1 MMIKKNAIFF
11 ILLGLAVIALVFSG
25 CGTAEEEIP
34 VDEPEDVVEEEEP
47 EEEPEE
53 EDGERVFTMEEIARY
68 DGQDGRAAYIVV
80 DGVVYDVTDVPQWS
94 GAEHFGFEAGADVT
108 EALANAAP
116 HGAGQLDR
124 AEIVGTVA
132 E

>member
-1 MMIKKNAIFF
+1 MMIKKKALFF
-11 ILLGLAVIALVFSG
+11 LLLGLAMIALVFSG
-25 CGTAEEEIP
+25 CDAAEEEIP

-47 EEEPEE
+47 EEAVEE
-53 EDGERVFTMEEIARY
+53 QVFTMEEIAQY
-68 DGQDGRAAYIVV
+68 DGQDGRPAYIVV
-80 DGVVYDVTDVPQWS
+80 DGVVYDVTDVPQWR
-94 GAEHFGFEAGADVT
+94 GAEHFGFEAGTDVT
-108 EALANAAP
+108 EALADAAP